1 MQRRRAIAAGPV
13 RTASEAWKVIIDL
26 LSVTLARAAA
36 IDQDQVRDSFSRLAS
51 IGPMLVGPRHLERH
65 DLVLAA
71 GPLELAINTVSGADA
86 LSLDE
91 NLNEVPG
98 AAGAGEW
105 NLWLPEVEPLAAWL
119 ETAVKGDRH
128 LHVGEPQ
135 RGGVNTQNGARLGKR
150 FGEID
155 LDEFRQLEGR

>member
-13 RTASEAWKVIIDL
+13 RTASEAWKVIIEL

-36 IDQDQVRDSFSRLAS
+36 IDQDQVRESFIRLS
-51 IGPMLVGPRHLERH
+51 TIGPMLVGPRHLERH

-71 GPLELAINTVSGADA
+71 GPLELAINTVSGAEA

-105 NLWLPEVEPLAAWL
+105 DLWLPEVEPLEAWL
-119 ETAVKGDRH
+119 EIAVKGDRH
-128 LHVGEPQ
+128 LHVGEAR
-135 RGGVNTQNGARLGKR
+135 RGGVDTETGARGGKR

-155 LDEFRQLEGR
+155 LDAFRQLEGS